1 MRPSV
6 EEAKRMTAKSVEIAV
21 KVVMVVNVYQFANE
35 IRLQLVTGESCAV

>member
-21 KVVMVVNVYQFANE
+21 MVVDVYQFANE
-35 IRLQLVTGESCAV
+35 IRLQLVTGE